1 MEENTL
7 CNWQKTP
14 PPPPASK
21 IWWPVP
27 KVPFTLFQN
36 GFRSGT
42 KWISYRVYMQD
53 NLARKDKYLLPFS
66 MLPSLLKRIYTDM
79 SVVSRLLYSG
89 TKGRPESVFRSGMKT
104 SINSFRRKMPSKLLE
119 MILQKNYLYL
129 FFLVWRDLFTNLS
142 KRFMESL
149 FAYYGYFGLQNSVLI
164 PTLLRLQN
172 CQRMLQFCY
181 TQNCF
186 IFKDC

>member
-7 CNWQKTP
+7 CNWQKT

-42 KWISYRVYMQD
+42 KWVSYRVYMQD
-53 NLARKDKYLLPFS
+53 NVARKDKYLRPFS

-149 FAYYGYFGLQNSVLI
+149 FAYYGYYGLQNSVLI

-181 TQNCF
+181 PQNCF